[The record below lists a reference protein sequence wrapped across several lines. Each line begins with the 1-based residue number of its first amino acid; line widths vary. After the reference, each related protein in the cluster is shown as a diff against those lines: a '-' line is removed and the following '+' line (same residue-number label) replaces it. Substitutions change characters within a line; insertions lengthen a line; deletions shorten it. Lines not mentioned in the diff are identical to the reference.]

1 MQSKAT
7 LVEKKALP
15 CAFTEALTETF
26 DAMAGHLKKKDLARL
41 TEFML
46 HTHIRTIFDVVYSI
60 QRFRNICPSHE
71 YAAHKIFVPEN
82 FPQRMFQVDV
92 TVGFET
98 CQHSRLKNN
107 VVKFALIG
115 ESLIAL
121 VPSRILLSSE
131 AFRVVQV
138 GTCAPQSLAHLI
150 IIVQENVKIAR

>member
-1 MQSKAT
+1 LGALVQSKAT

-98 CQHSRLKNN
+98 CQHSRLKKKVLFAFEDRAESIVLFREQLF
-107 VVKFALIG
+107 VVRMHGI
-115 ESLIAL
+115 
-121 VPSRILLSSE
+121 
-131 AFRVVQV
+131 
-138 GTCAPQSLAHLI
+138 
-150 IIVQENVKIAR
+150 